1 MHKVLVF
8 ISLLVL
14 AGCQPWQD
22 DLNRNSMQLQDLEAR
37 VRVLE
42 SQVESLATE
51 LEGRRAK
58 SGSFVVMEIPTVE
71 LVKMYKNYCLVSST
85 IAIFPQYATFPLCHK
100 YL

>member
-37 VRVLE
+37 VRMLE
-42 SQVESLATE
+42 SQVESLTTG
-51 LEGRRAK
+51 LEGRGAK

-71 LVKMYKNYCLVSST
+71 LVKMYKNNDQ
-85 IAIFPQYATFPLCHK
+85 AFNQAFRK
-100 YL
+100 YIEQQN

>member
-8 ISLLVL
+8 IGLLVL

-37 VRVLE
+37 VRMLE
-42 SQVESLATE
+42 SQVESLTTE

-58 SGSFVVMEIPTVE
+58 SGSFVVCLLYTSPSPRDVE
-71 LVKMYKNYCLVSST
+71 ESRMPSS
-85 IAIFPQYATFPLCHK
+85 A
-100 YL
+100 

>member
-37 VRVLE
+37 VRVVE
-42 SQVESLATE
+42 SQVESLT
-51 LEGRRAK
+51 
-58 SGSFVVMEIPTVE
+58 
-71 LVKMYKNYCLVSST
+71 NYRVGG
-85 IAIFPQYATFPLCHK
+85 P
-100 YL
+100 

>member
-37 VRVLE
+37 VRMLE
-42 SQVESLATE
+42 SQVESLTTE

-71 LVKMYKNYCLVSST
+71 LVKMYKNNDE
-85 IAIFPQYATFPLCHK
+85 AFNQAFRK
-100 YL
+100 YIDQQN

>member
-8 ISLLVL
+8 IGLLVL

-22 DLNRNSMQLQDLEAR
+22 DLNRNSLQLQDLEAR

-42 SQVESLATE
+42 SQVESLTTE

-71 LVKMYKNYCLVSST
+71 LVKMYKNNDE
-85 IAIFPQYATFPLCHK
+85 AFNQAFRK
-100 YL
+100 YIDQQN

>member
-37 VRVLE
+37 VRMLE
-42 SQVESLATE
+42 SQVESLASE

-58 SGSFVVMEIPTVE
+58 SGSFVVMEIPTEQALAYVGS
-71 LVKMYKNYCLVSST
+71 LNRILST
-85 IAIFPQYATFPLCHK
+85 IHRG
-100 YL
+100 

>member
-42 SQVESLATE
+42 SQVESLSTE
-51 LEGRRAK
+51 LESRRAK
-58 SGSFVVMEIPTVE
+58 GGSFVVMEIPTVE
-71 LVKMYKNYCLVSST
+71 LVKMYKNNDE
-85 IAIFPQYATFPLCHK
+85 AFNQAFRK
-100 YL
+100 YIDQQN

>member
-22 DLNRNSMQLQDLEAR
+22 DLNRNSMQLQDLEVR
-37 VRVLE
+37 VRMLE

-58 SGSFVVMEIPTVE
+58 NGSFVVMEIPTAE
-71 LVKMYKNYCLVSST
+71 LVKMYKNNDE
-85 IAIFPQYATFPLCHK
+85 AFNQAFKK
-100 YL
+100 YLEQQN